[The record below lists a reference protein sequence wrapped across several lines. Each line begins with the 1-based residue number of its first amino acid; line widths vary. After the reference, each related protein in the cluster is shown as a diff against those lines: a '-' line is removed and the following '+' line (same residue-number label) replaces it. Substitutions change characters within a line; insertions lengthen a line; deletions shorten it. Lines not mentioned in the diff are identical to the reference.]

1 MRRPVQSAIETAARE
16 GYDAFL
22 ESLPEG
28 SPYRIDPAFWQNL
41 LDFIRELMSI
51 FEDCSWFMS
60 PERAVKI
67 SKDPNRRQKRV
78 LRRKARQQLGEEDF
92 DDCGKEFCDAVF
104 KVGETMTEEK
114 YAAMAAEV

>member
-1 MRRPVQSAIETAARE
+1 MTAIESAARE
-16 GYDAFL
+16 GYETFL

-41 LDFIRELMSI
+41 LDFIRELMKI
-51 FEDCSWFMS
+51 FEDCSFFMS

-78 LRRKARQQLGEEDF
+78 LRRKARAQLGEEDY
-92 DDCGKEFCDAVF
+92 DDCGKEFCDAVLA
-104 KVGETMTEEK
+104 VGAGMDEAK
-114 YAAMAAEV
+114 YAAMASEV